1 MEPSLL
7 AEHTVSTAFLAIALI
22 AIVAQAVIILVA
34 LFDRGPRYK
43 VSARSSD
50 SLESEDFLHTLE
62 ALTDS
67 KVNRRTNLEVLTNGE
82 NFYEAELRAIA
93 DAKSTVNLE
102 AYIFHRGEVAGR
114 YLQSLAERGRA
125 GVRVNVLIDGLGS
138 STTRKSYLKPLR
150 DAGGRVAW
158 YHPVRWNTLPH
169 YNNRSHRELL
179 IVDGKVGF
187 IGGAGVADQWRYG
200 SKDAPRWRDTMVR
213 VEGDAVSNLQATF
226 AENWVESCG
235 EVLTGP
241 EYFPLCAAQPGG
253 AVLVVNSTPS
263 GGGAT
268 RARMLIQLLIASA
281 RQNVQITTPYFLPD
295 SSMSDALVQAM
306 RERGAKVRILVPGP
320 HADHMLT
327 RSSGRRA
334 YGKLLRA
341 GAQVY
346 EYQPSMI
353 HAKTLTV
360 DSTWGVVGSTNFDN
374 RSFGINDEVNLAAC
388 DREFTGRLEQDFRC
402 DAAQGREITL
412 SEWSRRSIWERA
424 PELLGWVFERQQ

>member
-1 MEPSLL
+1 MHPSLV
-7 AEHTVSTAFLAIALI
+7 AEYSVSTAFVAVALI
-22 AIVAQAVIILVA
+22 AIVAQALIIMVA
-34 LFDRGPRYK
+34 LFDRGSGYK
-43 VSARSSD
+43 VSAQSSD
-50 SLESEDFLHTLE
+50 SLESEDFLYTLE

-67 KVNRRTNLEVLTNGE
+67 KVNRRTTLEVLTNGE
-82 NFYEAELRAIA
+82 NFYEAELSAIA
-93 DAKSTVNLE
+93 NAQSTVNLE
-102 AYIFHRGEVAGR
+102 AYIFHRGEVANR
-114 YLQSLAERGRA
+114 YLQILAERARA
-125 GVRVNVLIDGLGS
+125 GVRVNILLDGLGS
-138 STTRKSYLKPLR
+138 SATRNSYLKPLL

-179 IVDGKVGF
+179 ILDGKVGF

-200 SKDAPRWRDTMVR
+200 SKSAPRWRDTMVR
-213 VEGDAVSNLQATF
+213 VEGDAVTNLQATF

-235 EVLTGP
+235 EVLTGR
-241 EYFPLCAAQPGG
+241 EYFPLCAAQAGS

-281 RQNVQITTPYFLPD
+281 RHTIQITTPYFLPD
-295 SSMSDALVQAM
+295 SSMSDALVTAI
-306 RERGAKVRILVPGP
+306 RERGAKVKILVPGP
-320 HADHMLT
+320 HADHLLT

-346 EYQPSMI
+346 EYRPSMI

-360 DSTWGVVGSTNFDN
+360 DSTWE
-374 RSFGINDEVNLAAC
+374 I
-388 DREFTGRLEQDFRC
+388 GR
-402 DAAQGREITL
+402 AH
-412 SEWSRRSIWERA
+412 
-424 PELLGWVFERQQ
+424 V